1 MKTITKIVLIIT
13 DTIIFGFGTG
23 NLVAG
28 LIKESKK
35 DLAGIGA
42 FMIVSGLLIHYWRKN
57 YFQSSVNAKKENVH
71 NNGERTTKN
80 LITGI
85 IAIIVVTFLAY
96 GFNKL
101 NNNYFLH

>member
-13 DTIIFGFGTG
+13 DTITFGFGTG

-42 FMIVSGLLIHYWRKN
+42 FLIVFGLLIHYWRKN
-57 YFQSSVNAKKENVH
+57 YFQSSAKSETENTPQKD
-71 NNGERTTKN
+71 EKTTKN

-85 IAIIVVTFLAY
+85 IAIIVFTFLAY
-96 GFNKL
+96 SINKL
-101 NNNYFLH
+101 NNNYFFH